1 MYTVKIN
8 GVGNIVYKTR
18 STRLPATFKKV
29 PEADLTMLKVMCISL
44 NATMEISGLESDRLT
59 SVAQKV
65 QADKVIIVDGFEIEE
80 TETKIEELFE
90 SDDTLGNI
98 LDQLRKD
105 N

>member
-29 PEADLTMLKVMCISL
+29 SEANLTMLKVMCTSL
-44 NATMEISGLESDRLT
+44 NATMEISGAESDKLT
-59 SVAQKV
+59 SVVQKV
-65 QADKVIIVDGFEIEE
+65 QADKVIDDGFEIEE